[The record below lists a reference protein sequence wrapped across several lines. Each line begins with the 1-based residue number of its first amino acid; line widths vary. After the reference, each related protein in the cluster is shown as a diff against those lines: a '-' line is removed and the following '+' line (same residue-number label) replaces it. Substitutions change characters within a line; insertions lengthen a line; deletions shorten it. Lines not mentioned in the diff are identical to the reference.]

1 MSEANG
7 QLQPPEPLAP
17 PDERLL
23 ALTEALLF
31 AAGRVVTA
39 EELAA
44 AAEEPVERLEAAL
57 TQLEASLNTHGVAL
71 VRLAGGWRLVTRPE
85 HVDAVKRLLRPP
97 ALRLSPARLE
107 TLAVIAWRQ
116 PTTRAEVEAIRGVDC
131 SATLRSLLDL
141 ELAELRGRRLDKPGQ
156 PLQYGTG
163 ARFLI
168 EFGLSSLNDLP
179 RLEELDS

>member
-1 MSEANG
+1 MTEANG
-7 QLQPPEPLAP
+7 QLEHPEPVAP
-17 PDERLL
+17 PDARLL

-31 AAGRVVTA
+31 AAGRVTTT

-44 AAEEPVERLEAAL
+44 AAEEPVERLAAAL
-57 TQLEASLNTHGVAL
+57 ELLATTLAERGVTL
-71 VRLAGGWRLVTRPE
+71 VRVAGGWRLMTRPE
-85 HVDAVKRLLRPP
+85 HVEAVKRLLKPP

-116 PTTRAEVEAIRGVDC
+116 PVTRAEVEAIRGVDC
-131 SATLRSLLDL
+131 SATLRSLLEL

-163 ARFLI
+163 ARFLV
-168 EFGLSSLNDLP
+168 EFGLPSLSDLP
-179 RLEELDS
+179 RLEELES